1 MTTRSATKKR
11 PESAVRTAPAKDAK
25 PQKFVW
31 YDVMTT
37 DAAAASRFY
46 GEVVGWS
53 IADSGSEPTYLLL
66 SAGPD
71 MVGGIMPIPE
81 EIRASNARPV
91 WFGYIGV
98 DDVDAYAKRV
108 TKAGG
113 KIHRRPRDIPGIGRF
128 AVASDPHGAT
138 FILFTPKAGSKQSPV
153 APGTPDHVGWRELQA
168 GDLDSTWKFYS
179 GLFGWKK
186 AEAMDMGAMGIY
198 QTFETGNTPGG
209 GMMTKRPEVPTAFW
223 LYYFNVDAIDAAT
236 TRVTKN
242 GGKVLMGPQ
251 QVPGDR
257 WIVQCTD
264 PQGAMFALLAP
275 KR

>member
-1 MTTRSATKKR
+1 MTASTATKKR
-11 PESAVRTAPAKDAK
+11 AVSAAHKAPAKAVK
-25 PQKFVW
+25 PKKFVW

-37 DAAAASRFY
+37 DVAAASAFY
-46 GEVVGWS
+46 SKVVGWTV
-53 IADSGSEPTYLLL
+53 ADSGSEPAYLLL

-81 EIRASNARPV
+81 EIRASGARPT

-98 DDVDAYAKRV
+98 DDADVYAKRV

-113 KIHRRPRDIPGIGRF
+113 KIHRGPKDIPGIGRF

-138 FILFTPKAGSKQSPV
+138 FILFTPSGETEQPPAE
-153 APGTPDHVGWRELQA
+153 PGVPDHVGWRELHA
-168 GDLDSTWKFYS
+168 GDLDSAWKFYS

-186 AEAMDMGAMGIY
+186 AEAMEMGAMDFY

-209 GMMTKRPEVPTAFW
+209 GMMTKRPDSPAPFW
-223 LYYFNVDAIDAAT
+223 LYYFNVDAIDQAAA
-236 TRVTKN
+236 REWEN
-242 GGKVLMGPQ
+242 GGKIIMGPHK
-251 QVPGDR
+251 VPGDL

>member
-1 MTTRSATKKR
+1 MTASTATKKR
-11 PESAVRTAPAKDAK
+11 TVSAVRKSPAKAVH
-25 PQKFVW
+25 PRKFVW

-37 DAAAASRFY
+37 DVAAASAFY
-46 GEVVGWS
+46 SKVVGWTV
-53 IADSGSEPTYLLL
+53 ADSGSEPTYLLL

-81 EIRASNARPV
+81 EVRACGARPT

-98 DDVDAYAKRV
+98 DDVDVYAKRV

-113 KIHRRPRDIPGIGRF
+113 KIHRAPRDIPGIGRF

-138 FILFTPKAGSKQSPV
+138 FILFTPKSGTEQRAA
-153 APGTPDHVGWRELQA
+153 APGSPDHVGWRELHA
-168 GDLDSTWKFYS
+168 GDLDSAWKFYS

-186 AEAMDMGAMGIY
+186 AVAMDMGAMGIY

-209 GMMTKRPEVPTAFW
+209 GMMTKRPDTPAPFW
-223 LYYFNVDAIDAAT
+223 LYYFNVDAIDAAAA
-236 TRVTKN
+236 RVTAN
-242 GGKVLMGPQ
+242 GGRIIMGPH
-251 QVPGDR
+251 QVPGEL
-257 WIVQCTD
+257 WIVQCFD
-264 PQGAMFALLAP
+264 PQGVMFALLAA